1 LAYSL
6 ILLEIFKIVIMKVK
20 KAVIT
25 AAGPDQRKL
34 PVQTLRDHQGKERSV
49 LELLIDEAI
58 LAGVDEVCVV
68 VYPGDE
74 VTYKRVLNRHT
85 DRVVFKHQNKSLG
98 YGHALSCASSFTG
111 NDPFLHLVGDH
122 LYVKRTDQ
130 NIAKHLVTTAEKHSC
145 SVSTVQSTREGL
157 ITQYGTV
164 GGTRIQGRND
174 LYHID
179 TVIEKPTPTL
189 AEQKLIVP
197 GLRAG
202 HYLCFF
208 GMHVLT
214 GTIMKILKNQTS
226 NSKGNNVGLSE
237 ALNVLAS
244 KEQYLALEKT
254 DMRFNM
260 GTKYG
265 LMKAQLAIALSGNDR
280 DRVMSELLEFFV
292 MKDFRPNKI

>member
-1 LAYSL
+1 
-6 ILLEIFKIVIMKVK
+6 MKVK
-20 KAVIT
+20 KAISNT
-25 AAGPDQRKL
+25 AGPTQRKL
-34 PVQTLRDHQGKERSV
+34 PVQTLRDQHGNERSV
-49 LELLIDEAI
+49 LELLIDEI
-58 LAGVDEVCVV
+58 VQAGVDDVCVV

-74 VTYKRVLNRHT
+74 NSYKQVLNEHS
-85 DRVVFKHQNKSLG
+85 DRVVFKHQSEPLG
-98 YGHALSCASSFTG
+98 YGHALFCESSFTG
-111 NDPFLHLVGDH
+111 KDPFLHLVGDH
-122 LYVKRTDQ
+122 LYVKRTDKD
-130 NIAKHLVTTAEKHSC
+130 IAKHLVEVAEKNSC

-157 ITQYGTV
+157 IAQFGTV
-164 GGTRIQGRND
+164 SGRRKQGFND
-174 LYHID
+174 LYLID

-189 AEQKLIVP
+189 AEQDLMVP

-214 GTIMKILKNQTS
+214 ATIMDILGIHIKENKGRKI
-226 NSKGNNVGLSE
+226 GLSE

-260 GTKYG
+260 GTRYG
-265 LMKAQLAIALSGNDR
+265 LMKAQLAIALSGQDR

-292 MKDFRPNKI
+292 MKDFMPNKL

>member
-1 LAYSL
+1 M
-6 ILLEIFKIVIMKVK
+6 KIK

-34 PVQTLRDHQGKERSV
+34 PVQTLRDHQGNERSV
-49 LELLIDEAI
+49 LELLIDEI
-58 LAGVDEVCVV
+58 IQAGVEEVCVI

-74 VTYKRVLNRHT
+74 VTYQQVLRQHT
-85 DRVVFKHQNKSLG
+85 DRVMFEHQKEPMG
-98 YGHALSCASSFTG
+98 YGHALFSASSFTG
-111 NDPFLHLVGDH
+111 GDPFLHLVGDH
-122 LYVKRTDQ
+122 LYVKRTDKP
-130 NIAKHLVTTAEKHSC
+130 IAKHLVETAEKNSC

-164 GGTRIQGRND
+164 GGTRVQGRND
-174 LYHID
+174 LYVID
-179 TVIEKPTPTL
+179 KVIEKPTPTM
-189 AEQKLIVP
+189 AEQNLLVP
-197 GLRAG
+197 GLRVG

-214 GTIMKILKNQTS
+214 ATIMHILEGQIKKN
-226 NSKGNNVGLSE
+226 KGKKVGLSK
-237 ALNVLAS
+237 ALDILAS

-260 GTKYG
+260 GTRYG
-265 LMKAQLAIALSGNDR
+265 LLKAQLAIALSGNDR

-292 MKDFRPNKI
+292 MKDFMPNKL

>member
-1 LAYSL
+1 
-6 ILLEIFKIVIMKVK
+6 MKVK

-25 AAGPDQRKL
+25 TAGPDQRKL
-34 PVQTLRDHQGKERSV
+34 PIQTLIDHHGKERSF
-49 LELLIDEAI
+49 LELLIDEI
-58 LAGVDEVCVV
+58 IQAGVEDVCVI

-74 VTYKRVLNRHT
+74 NTYKQVLSQHS
-85 DRVVFKHQNKSLG
+85 DRVIFKHQEKPLG
-98 YGHALSCASSFTG
+98 YGHALYCASSFTG

-122 LYVKRTDQ
+122 LYVKRSDK
-130 NIAKHLVTTAEKHSC
+130 NIAKHLVETAEKNAC

-157 ITQYGTV
+157 ISQYGTV
-164 GGTRIQGRND
+164 GASRKQGFND
-174 LYHID
+174 LYIID
-179 TVIEKPTPTL
+179 SVLEKPTPTL
-189 AEQKLIVP
+189 AEQKLMVP

-214 GTIMKILKNQTS
+214 PKIMKILKTRIKAS
-226 NSKGNNVGLSE
+226 NGKKVGLSE
-237 ALNVLAS
+237 ALNDLAA

-260 GTKYG
+260 GTRYG
-265 LMKAQLAIALSGNDR
+265 LMKAQLAIALSGDDR

-292 MKDFRPNKI
+292 MKDFMPNKL